1 MAKAQYRNQVQ
12 GIEISKVFGAPKRQ
26 TLEAWFKEIRKVIP
40 EVPDPKT
47 TDWMITAEYTS
58 SGNKWINFEMQNS
71 IGEKCVIVVDRQH
84 SFLIAS

>member
-1 MAKAQYRNQVQ
+1 MAKAQYRNQAKDVD
-12 GIEISKVFGAPKRQ
+12 ITKVFGAPKRQ

-47 TDWMITAEYTS
+47 TDWFISAEYTS
-58 SGNKWINFEMQNS
+58 GGNQWINFEMQNS
-71 IGEKCVIVVDRQH
+71 IGEKCVVVVDRSH